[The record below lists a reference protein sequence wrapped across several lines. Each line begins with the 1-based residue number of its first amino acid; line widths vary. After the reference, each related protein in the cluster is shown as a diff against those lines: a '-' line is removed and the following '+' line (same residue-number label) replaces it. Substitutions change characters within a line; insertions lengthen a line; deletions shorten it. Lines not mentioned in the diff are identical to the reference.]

1 MDRFFNLEELEKE
14 EMADKKPEQPKSKRT
29 QTVRERSQTAKPV
42 KGRRVRATANTVAKP
57 VAAAHKGVKKAAQ
70 PLKPLAK
77 PFQNKF
83 MRKVGH
89 ILATVFLIN
98 YLRSSWKELRQVTWP
113 NRKETAKLT
122 VAVFL
127 FAIVFGALI
136 ALADFGLDKLFQK
149 ILLS

>member
-1 MDRFFNLEELEKE
+1 
-14 EMADKKPEQPKSKRT
+14 MADKKSAPAKTKRA
-29 QTVRERSQTAKPV
+29 QTVRERSQTVASES
-42 KGRRVRATANTVAKP
+42 KGRRVRKAATSSVAKP
-57 VAAAHKGVKKAAQ
+57 IGVAGKGVKTAAR

-98 YLRSSWKELRQVTWP
+98 YLRSSWKELRQVSWP
-113 NRKETAKLT
+113 NRKETVKLT
-122 VAVFL
+122 IAVFL
-127 FAIVFGALI
+127 FAIVFGAII